1 MNITSLID
9 QCILKVENSRGN
21 WRDLTR
27 EAVLGWVRAGCVVAV
42 VLGFVV
48 VVVFFLGTR
57 LLNGSFGLWV
67 ESLVWYGQWD
77 LG

>member
-21 WRDLTR
+21 WRDLTQ
-27 EAVLGWVRAGCVVAV
+27 EAILAMGWVRAGCVVVV
-42 VLGFVV
+42 VLGYFF
-48 VVVFFLGTR
+48 FFLGTR
-57 LLNGSFGLWV
+57 LLNGSFRLWV
-67 ESLVWYGQWD
+67 ESSIWYGQWD